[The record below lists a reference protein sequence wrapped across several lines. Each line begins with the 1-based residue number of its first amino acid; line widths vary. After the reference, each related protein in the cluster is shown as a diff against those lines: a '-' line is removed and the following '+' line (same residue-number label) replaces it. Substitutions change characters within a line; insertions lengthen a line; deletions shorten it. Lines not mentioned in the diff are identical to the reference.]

1 MDDDKAHKD
10 LDGIDAKIYKRRW
23 LILTSLCVALL
34 GVMLANSCI
43 NLAQPLISVDLG
55 INQLELTWIVNIYSL
70 LFACLLFLA
79 GAFGDRYGRK
89 LALQIGSAVFAVSA
103 FYAGF
108 LAHSAIELIIARAV
122 MGIGAALVMPTTLS
136 IINNIFPKGQRAR
149 AIAVW
154 SSIAGV
160 GMIFGGVIGGV
171 LLEYFTWHAIFYLSA
186 IIAGVGFVVNQ
197 IIVCESRDE
206 RGLAV
211 DWIGGVLIAVGIFGL
226 IYGVTE
232 APSQGI
238 FNATVLICL
247 IGGLVSIVGFVMWE
261 RKAKSPLLDLALFK
275 NRAFSVSSLTLVLT
289 FLAMSGVF
297 FSISTLQQLILGMS
311 PLIASL
317 SMIPLMIPM
326 LLMPPLIPNIVK
338 KIGARF
344 TIVIGLF
351 LVAMSLLVISTW
363 TTAITYWNLLI
374 VMFIMM
380 TGISFAMT
388 PGTNILMSSVPRNRS
403 GMGSAMND
411 TTRELGS
418 TFGVAVFGAILSWVY
433 VIGIADVSSGF
444 TGSVKT
450 ALETSLATALNA
462 IQSLG
467 PEAAGLAESV
477 KAAWMSALSTASL
490 VAAGIIFVAMIIAF
504 VALPKHKQQQSDTI

>member
-1 MDDDKAHKD
+1 MSNHKAHTD
-10 LDGIDAKIYKRRW
+10 LEGIDAKIYKRRW

-89 LALQIGSAVFAVSA
+89 LALQIGSAVFAASA

-108 LAHSAIELIIARAV
+108 LAHSA
-122 MGIGAALVMPTTLS
+122 TLS

-186 IIAGVGFVVNQ
+186 IIAGAGFVVNH

-238 FNATVLICL
+238 FDVTVLICL

-297 FSISTLQQLILGMS
+297 FTISTLQQLILGMS

-326 LLMPPLIPNIVK
+326 LLMSPLIPNIVK

-351 LVAMSLLVISTW
+351 LVAMSLLAISTW
-363 TTAITYWNLLI
+363 TTTITYWNLLI

-388 PGTNILMSSVPRNRS
+388 PGTNILMSSVPRNRA

-433 VIGIADVSSGF
+433 VIGITDVSSGF

-450 ALETSLATALNA
+450 ALEASLATALNA
-462 IQSLG
+462 VQSLG

-490 VAAGIIFVAMIIAF
+490 VAAGIIFVAVIIAF